1 MKGWLVALLLVS
13 AGVGGCKRKSDPA
26 NDDGAKDVLSA
37 FVKPGADHA
46 ALTAALRPKPED
58 YEAVFVGDAAQKVKG
73 ALEPVWESGKPVLKP
88 QPDQTEVVVGG
99 VTPEQLAKAD
109 ADTGLCP
116 KGYKDIADKLNAKV
130 VVYCG
135 RFVKPGDKLGMVVD
149 GLVHVNGHWAI
160 FPKAFRALSK

>member
-1 MKGWLVALLLVS
+1 MKRWLVALLLVT
-13 AGVGGCKRKSDPA
+13 AGAGGCKKKSGRA
-26 NDDGAKDVLSA
+26 NDDGAKEVLSA
-37 FVKPGADHA
+37 FAKPGADHA

-58 YEAVFVGDAAQKVKG
+58 YEAVFVGDAAQKVKS

-88 QPDQTEVVVGG
+88 EADQTQVVVAGI
-99 VTPEQLAKAD
+99 TPGELAKAD

-135 RFVKPGDKLGMVVD
+135 RFVKPGDKLGMLVD
-149 GLVHVNGHWAI
+149 GLVNVNGHWAI
-160 FPKAFRALSK
+160 FPKAFRALK